1 MDTTQTD
8 TGPLPQTQIETQPE
22 ALPAGRA
29 RLHRWIEFVIERLIW
44 LAGVSTI
51 LIVGLIFFFLLREG
65 LPAFLDIP
73 LRQLFGSRWYPIEG
87 DFGLWPLI
95 VGSLLVTVGAV
106 IIAVPLGLTT
116 AIYLGE
122 IAPQGQREILKPLIE
137 VLAGIP
143 SIVLGFLGW
152 VVLAPIVQQ
161 LGAPTGLTAFTGSL
175 ILAYMALPTIISISE
190 DALYA
195 VPKEYRD
202 GALAIGATQW
212 QTIWRVV
219 LPAARSGLV
228 MAVMLGIGRA
238 IGETMAVMMV
248 TGNAANIPQLGLS
261 MFFEPV
267 RTMTATIAAEM
278 GEVARGSLHYSVLFE
293 IGIVLFLITF
303 AINSL
308 AGRLVSG
315 QANRRR
321 RGQL

>member
-1 MDTTQTD
+1 MTVTPRPTTRSDVLDESQRST
-8 TGPLPQTQIETQPE
+8 
-22 ALPAGRA
+22 
-29 RLHRWIEFVIERLIW
+29 RWSELVIENSIR
-44 LAGVSTI
+44 LAGMSTI
-51 LIVGLIFFFLLREG
+51 FIIGLIFFFLLREG
-65 LPAFLDIP
+65 LPAFIEVETSNL
-73 LRQLFGSRWYPIEG
+73 LSLRWYPIE
-87 DFGLWPLI
+87 DRFGLIPLLF
-95 VGSLLVTVGAV
+95 GSLLVTLGA
-106 IIAVPLGLTT
+106 IGIALPLGLTT

-122 IAPQGQREILKPLIE
+122 IAPAWQREVLKPLIE

-152 VVLAPIVQQ
+152 IALAPIVQR

-175 ILAYMALPTIISISE
+175 LLAYMALPTIISITE

-202 GALAIGATQW
+202 GALAIGATKW

-219 LPAARSGLV
+219 IPAARSGIV

-248 TGNAANIPQLGLS
+248 TGNAPNIPRLGPDI
-261 MFFEPV
+261 FFQPV

-278 GEVARGSLHYSVLFE
+278 GEVAQGSLHYNVLFG

-303 AINSL
+303 LINSI
-308 AGRLVSG
+308 ATYFIGGRPSRRKGGRL
-315 QANRRR
+315 
-321 RGQL
+321 